1 MGTSR
6 DWKSLF
12 YSSAWHKIWV
22 TKQSSLQVN
31 RQIGRKNMRRHE
43 PKDIKMT
50 IPNERLSWGDKTVT
64 GDIRQQETELQSKQL
79 LRLPKRATHEE
90 ENISYSICA
99 VWWDPGK
106 RLFGI
111 IRHIRLD
118 LQNKSESKT
127 SSRISQ
133 YWFFFLLLIALLDQ
147 QPYCSFNFHPYVMMW
162 KVTLSLRLV
171 ADCGMCV
178 SCRRCTT
185 PVLSSFTSGSSVPPS
200 MTTTT
205 SAWWTW
211 TAGCAS
217 SSAATLLP
225 SAWNSTGSS
234 LRWTH
239 PLYPVAEPVRYNVL

>member
-1 MGTSR
+1 
-6 DWKSLF
+6 
-12 YSSAWHKIWV
+12 
-22 TKQSSLQVN
+22 
-31 RQIGRKNMRRHE
+31 MRRHE
-43 PKDIKMT
+43 LKDIKMT
-50 IPNERLSWGDKTVT
+50 IPNQRLSWGDKTVT

-90 ENISYSICA
+90 ENISYY
-99 VWWDPGK
+99 
-106 RLFGI
+106 
-111 IRHIRLD
+111 
-118 LQNKSESKT
+118 
-127 SSRISQ
+127 Q
-133 YWFFFLLLIALLDQ
+133 YWFFFLLLIAPLDQ
-147 QPYCSFNFHPYVMMW
+147 QPYRSFNFHPYVMMW

-205 SAWWTW
+205 SAWWMW

-217 SSAATLLP
+217 LSAATPLP

-239 PLYPVAEPVRYNVL
+239 SLYPVAEPARYHVL